1 MLTVLNDLH
10 IGAMRSAGT
19 TPASQWAL
27 RQHLLSEFQR
37 LLPSSGDLLLLG
49 DTFDTGN
56 VPIYDVLR
64 AFEALADWLS
74 THPSATLY
82 NVAGNHDLSRTSTTL
97 SSFQFL
103 GKLLSR
109 QFPSRYVHI
118 EQPTLTGYGYI
129 IPHLRNQDVFDAA
142 IAEIPRCQRVFLH
155 ANYANGFAAQSD
167 QSLNVSEEQVE
178 AMPCDRVVFAHEH
191 HRRELGKVVI
201 TGNQIASSVSD
212 WLSPGDKKYA
222 VIDGDS
228 LTLHTSAV
236 RADEFAEVNWQNLSD
251 APDKKFI
258 RVVGTASPDEMNS
271 ALSVLNKLRS
281 VSQAFVITNAIQATS
296 DESVA
301 STFSE
306 GLEAVNSFS
315 IVSALRRILTQE
327 EMTII
332 DPFLTR

>member
-1 MLTVLNDLH
+1 MLRILNDVH
-10 IGAMRSAGT
+10 VGVSRSAGCT
-19 TPASQWAL
+19 EASKHDL
-27 RQHLLSEFQR
+27 RRNILEIFES
-37 LLPSSGDLLLLG
+37 LLPDSGDLMILG
-49 DTFDTGN
+49 DLFDTGS
-56 VPIYDVLR
+56 VPMSDTLKVYMI
-64 AFEALADWLS
+64 LS
-74 THPSATLY
+74 NWFQTNLDCRLY
-82 NVAGNHDLSRTSTTL
+82 NVAGNHDLNRTSNVM

-103 GKLLSR
+103 GALLTLAY
-109 QFPSRYVHI
+109 PDRYIHI
-118 EQPTLTGYGYI
+118 EQPTLTPYGYV

-178 AMPCDRVVFAHEH
+178 AMPCDKVVFAHEH

-222 VIDGDS
+222 VINGDN

-236 RADEFAEVNWQNLSD
+236 RAGQFAEVNWQNLSD

-271 ALSVLNKLRS
+271 ALSALNKLRS

-315 IVSALRRILTQE
+315 IVSALRRILSAE

-332 DPFLTR
+332 DPFLPR